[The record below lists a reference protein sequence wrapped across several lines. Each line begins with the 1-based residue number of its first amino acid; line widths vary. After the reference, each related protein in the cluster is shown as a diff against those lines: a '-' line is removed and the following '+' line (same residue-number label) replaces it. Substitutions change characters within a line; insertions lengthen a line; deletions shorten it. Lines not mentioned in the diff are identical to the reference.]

1 LTHLPPQRIYA
12 NQTHAPPCAP
22 SRKPQKHRK
31 ALLDSGANAS
41 AVGQVSDVTNPHS
54 DDRKIKQLVG
64 MVGPVTRGNL
74 SFVLEGD
81 KSSEP
86 VTLTNV
92 AVVEGLEMNIVSMGK
107 LIEQLECMHGKD
119 VHITLRG
126 DGGEIWDN
134 GRCYPVDKVDGV
146 YVISY
151 DKLETM
157 KACREDKDIET
168 IKTGQEDSDVDLIHT
183 DPDSKSDLIE
193 DQEKEMEEI
202 DVKPHT
208 GGDQP
213 GVDDTEELCDTLD
226 SKDLREMILKDD
238 APALLD
244 YIHSISHWKIGT
256 IKESIHRGDLALPSE
271 LMKRVMKIDTI
282 RCPHCDEWGKLK
294 KHPKNQPVTQPHNIP
309 LKNQY
314 TADLKGSV
322 YQPDYKGNRVL
333 GVVVAGNGFINITVT
348 KSKDASELE
357 KEYRKNL
364 RVWEVLS
371 GQTML
376 SHASDRG
383 TEYTGN
389 DDHPMVKLFD
399 ERGVFQ
405 IVGPRDDS
413 KGRREKAIDSVSTLT
428 SVLMSAS
435 GAPPKMWS
443 EAAHGA
449 VDILNAQPSQS
460 KAGQGDDEDGAHDG
474 RSHFEMST
482 GRKPDLDK
490 QKKFGCNA
498 LVNVP
503 RSRRKKGQR
512 RNEWMVHLRGAP
524 RGGLG
529 WRFYNPRTERIIH
542 SRSARF
548 YQHLMYWKDGFPDT
562 GQYGFLPPTQDEAIT
577 EPVVPKLLEDLTQ
590 PSHDR
595 SQLRVSPAA
604 LERVE
609 DVGEDGAVD
618 MGGYEEVE
626 EVGNDEIIVE
636 GRQPRER
643 KQTERFQ
650 PEDHRE
656 RWEKWEQ
663 VHSAQ
668 QKVLTDVQHWIKAL
682 KTSDNP
688 APLMPD
694 PLTRDSN
701 GLWKRKDVLQYMLQH
716 PFRPQHQLEDARQSP
731 FAVEFEAGFKK
742 EIGSFVSTDSMD
754 KVSRE
759 EVKRR
764 GKTLIG
770 CKFILTIKGSSA
782 ETHILPDQWKVR
794 LVALGYM
801 QKWGEYGD
809 TFASTPTLTSG
820 KLLAVAALKNQ
831 WEVHTVDVKTAFLL
845 SRAEKGKEIYMK
857 PPRGYYDDDSVW
869 MIKSG
874 IYGSKPAA
882 NMWQAEAMGFCKEH
896 GFVQTHGDPCVFV
909 KRDKL
914 KKVIG
919 IVAVHVDDFSIAA
932 VKWLIDVFK
941 TAMGKKWNIKDFGQ
955 MERHLSVNYAWSADR
970 RSVELDQI
978 DYNRDCREKYY
989 HLDSREEDIPMVV
1002 RLTHPDPNVPMTK
1015 EEKHFMSDKDYRSAV
1030 SSVGW
1035 LARGT
1040 RPDIKQAHQQL
1051 AQHMNDPRKE
1061 HWDAMTHLFRYL
1073 KKTENH
1079 VQRFT
1084 LDADG
1089 VMYGATDSDH
1099 AAAESKRRRSTT
1111 GQVFLICGGAVSCKC
1126 KQQPAT
1132 AESSCEAE
1140 LVALASGAREAIWL
1154 RRFLVELGIETVD
1167 SPPMRIQIDNNG
1179 ARQIAEKR
1187 MLSERTKHLD
1197 VRYFSVRDNIEDK
1210 DIVLERVD
1218 SKNNVS
1224 DIFTKP
1230 LTRVPFEKFR
1240 TGLGVVPKTLQRHER
1255 VGTLRV

>member
-1 LTHLPPQRIYA
+1 
-12 NQTHAPPCAP
+12 
-22 SRKPQKHRK
+22 
-31 ALLDSGANAS
+31 
-41 AVGQVSDVTNPHS
+41 
-54 DDRKIKQLVG
+54 
-64 MVGPVTRGNL
+64 MRGNL
-74 SFVLEGD
+74 SFVLKG
-81 KSSEP
+81 SSEP
-86 VTLTNV
+86 ITLSNV
-92 AVVEGLEMNIVSMGK
+92 AVVEGLEMNIVSLGK
-107 LIEQLECMHGKD
+107 LIEQLESMHGKD
-119 VHITLRG
+119 VHITLTS

-146 YVISY
+146 YVVSY
-151 DKLETM
+151 DNLEIM
-157 KACREDKDIET
+157 KACREDKAIET
-168 IKTGQEDSDVDLIHT
+168 IRAGQEDMVVDQVHT
-183 DPDSKSDLIE
+183 DPAIKSDLVE
-193 DQEKEMEEI
+193 DPEKEVEENI
-202 DVKPHT
+202 VNSQS

-213 GVDDTEELCDTLD
+213 GVDDTEKMWDTID
-226 SKDLREMILKDD
+226 SKDLSDAILKDD

-244 YIHSISHWKIGT
+244 FLHSISHWKIWA
-256 IKESIHRGDLALPSE
+256 IKESLLRGDLSLPSD
-271 LMKRVMKIDTI
+271 LMKRVLEIESI
-282 RCPHCDEWGKLK
+282 RCHHCDEWGKLK

-309 LKNQY
+309 LKNQF

-322 YQPDYKGNRVL
+322 YKPDYKGNRVL
-333 GVVVAGNGFINITVT
+333 GVVVAGNGFINITTT
-348 KSKDASELE
+348 KSKDSSELE
-357 KEYRKNL
+357 SEYRKNL
-364 RVWEVLS
+364 RIWETLS
-371 GQTML
+371 GQKML
-376 SHASDRG
+376 SHASDGG

-389 DDHPMVKLFD
+389 DEHPLVKFFS
-399 ERGVFQ
+399 EKGIFQ

-413 KGRREKAIDSVSTLT
+413 KGAAEKSIDSVATLT
-428 SVLMSAS
+428 GVLMSAS
-435 GAPPKMWS
+435 DAPPKMWS
-443 EAAHGA
+443 EAAHCA
-449 VDILNAQPSQS
+449 VEILNTQPSQS

-482 GRKPDLDK
+482 GRKPALAK

-498 LVNVP
+498 LVNIP

-512 RNEWMVHLRGAP
+512 RNEWMVHLRSSP

-562 GQYGFLPPTQDEAIT
+562 SDYGFLPPPEDDAIT
-577 EPVVPKLLEDLTQ
+577 EPVVVKLPENLIQ

-595 SQLRVSPAA
+595 SELSVLPAN
-604 LERVE
+604 VE
-609 DVGEDGAVD
+609 HVEEAGEDGAVD
-618 MGGYEEVE
+618 MGGYEDVE
-626 EVGNDEIIVE
+626 GVGNVDIIDE

-643 KQTERFQ
+643 KQTKHFQ

-668 QKVLTDVQHWIKAL
+668 QKELTKIQHWINAVKM
-682 KTSDNP
+682 SNNP
-688 APLMPD
+688 APLIPA

-701 GLWKRKDVLQYMLQH
+701 GLWKREDVLQHMLKH
-716 PFRPQHQLEDARQSP
+716 PFRNQHQLEDARKSP
-731 FAVEFEAGFKK
+731 FADEFEAGFKK

-759 EVKRR
+759 EVKKR
-764 GKTLIG
+764 GKTIIG
-770 CKFILTIKGSSA
+770 CKFILTIKGSST
-782 ETHILPDQWKVR
+782 ETHILPEQWKVR

-801 QKWGEYGD
+801 QRFGEYGD

-820 KLLAVAALKNQ
+820 KLLAVAALKNG
-831 WEVHTVDVKTAFLL
+831 WEVHTVDVNTAFLL
-845 SRAEKGKEIYMK
+845 SRAEKGREIYMQ

-882 NMWQAEAMGFCKEH
+882 NMWQAEATGFVKKH

-909 KRDKL
+909 KRNDL
-914 KKVIG
+914 MNVIG
-919 IVAVHVDDFSIAA
+919 IVAIHVDDFSIAA
-932 VKWLIDVFK
+932 EQWLIEKFK
-941 TAMGKKWNIKDFGQ
+941 KAMGKKWKIKDFGE

-978 DYNRDCREKYY
+978 DFNRDIRQKYY
-989 HLDSREEDIPMVV
+989 HLDSREENIPMVV
-1002 RLTHPDPNVPMTK
+1002 RLTHPDPSVPISK
-1015 EEKHFMSDKDYRSAV
+1015 EEKHFMADKDYRGAV
-1030 SSVGW
+1030 SSIGW

-1040 RPDIKQAHQQL
+1040 RGDIKEAHQQL

-1061 HWDAMTHLFRYL
+1061 HWLALTHLFRYL
-1073 KKTENH
+1073 KKSENY
-1079 VQRFT
+1079 VQRFD
-1084 LDADG
+1084 LDKDG

-1099 AAAESKRRRSTT
+1099 APVEAQKRRSTT
-1111 GQVFLICGGAVSCKC
+1111 GQVFLICGGAVSCKS
-1126 KQQPAT
+1126 KQQPVT

-1140 LVALASGAREAIWL
+1140 LIALASGAREAIWL

-1218 SKNNVS
+1218 SKDNVS

-1230 LTRVPFEKFR
+1230 LARVLFEKFR
-1240 TGLGVVPKTLQRHER
+1240 TGLGVVPQTLQRHER
-1255 VGTLRV
+1255 VGTLRM